1 MRIKFQARNASP
13 VGMVRFLMT
22 RRFIKFFAAMCFVDS
37 LPLQFFLGVMA
48 PFLAYGYQA
57 TPTDVA
63 KLVVTFGL
71 GMIFSMAVL
80 I

>member
-1 MRIKFQARNASP
+1 
-13 VGMVRFLMT
+13 MT

-57 TPTDVA
+57 TPSDVAA